1 MTIKLQYDD
10 ALMISILLI
19 VTLLFFIYY
28 QIFNS
33 ILVDILPCIL
43 VCIITLVKNIRFLYL
58 YNIKN
63 KDVINVLKND
73 NLVIF
78 SLMIKIFFD

>member
-19 VTLLFFIYY
+19 VTLLFFTYY

-33 ILVDILPCIL
+33 ILVGILRYIL

-58 YNIKN
+58 
-63 KDVINVLKND
+63 
-73 NLVIF
+73 
-78 SLMIKIFFD
+78 

>member
-19 VTLLFFIYY
+19 DTLLFFTYY

-33 ILVDILPCIL
+33 ILVGILRYIL

-58 YNIKN
+58 
-63 KDVINVLKND
+63 
-73 NLVIF
+73 
-78 SLMIKIFFD
+78 

>member
-33 ILVDILPCIL
+33 TRVGILSCIL
-43 VCIITLVKNIRFLYL
+43 VSIMTPIKNIDFNYL
-58 YNIKN
+58 
-63 KDVINVLKND
+63 
-73 NLVIF
+73 
-78 SLMIKIFFD
+78 

>member
-33 ILVDILPCIL
+33 TPVGILLCIL
-43 VCIITLVKNIRFLYL
+43 VCIVTL
-58 YNIKN
+58 IKN
-63 KDVINVLKND
+63 KDFKY
-73 NLVIF
+73 
-78 SLMIKIFFD
+78 S

>member
-19 VTLLFFIYY
+19 ITLLFFIYY

-33 ILVDILPCIL
+33 TRAGILPYILVRIM
-43 VCIITLVKNIRFLYL
+43 TLIKNIDFNYL
-58 YNIKN
+58 
-63 KDVINVLKND
+63 
-73 NLVIF
+73 
-78 SLMIKIFFD
+78 

>member
-33 ILVDILPCIL
+33 TRVGILPCIL
-43 VCIITLVKNIRFLYL
+43 VSIMTS
-58 YNIKN
+58 IKN
-63 KDVINVLKND
+63 TDFKYL
-73 NLVIF
+73 
-78 SLMIKIFFD
+78 

>member
-33 ILVDILPCIL
+33 NQVGILLYIL
-43 VCIITLVKNIRFLYL
+43 VCIMTLIKNIEFKY
-58 YNIKN
+58 
-63 KDVINVLKND
+63 
-73 NLVIF
+73 
-78 SLMIKIFFD
+78 S

>member
-19 VTLLFFIYY
+19 ITLLFFIYY

-33 ILVDILPCIL
+33 TRASILPYILVRIM
-43 VCIITLVKNIRFLYL
+43 TLIKNIDFKYL
-58 YNIKN
+58 
-63 KDVINVLKND
+63 
-73 NLVIF
+73 
-78 SLMIKIFFD
+78 

>member
-19 VTLLFFIYY
+19 IILLFFIYY

-33 ILVDILPCIL
+33 TRAGILSYILVRIM
-43 VCIITLVKNIRFLYL
+43 TLIKNIDFKYL
-58 YNIKN
+58 
-63 KDVINVLKND
+63 
-73 NLVIF
+73 
-78 SLMIKIFFD
+78 

>member
-19 VTLLFFIYY
+19 VTLLFSTYY

-33 ILVDILPCIL
+33 ILIGILRYIL

-58 YNIKN
+58 
-63 KDVINVLKND
+63 
-73 NLVIF
+73 
-78 SLMIKIFFD
+78 

>member
-33 ILVDILPCIL
+33 TRVGILPCIV
-43 VCIITLVKNIRFLYL
+43 VCIMTLIKNIDFNFL
-58 YNIKN
+58 
-63 KDVINVLKND
+63 
-73 NLVIF
+73 
-78 SLMIKIFFD
+78 

>member
-19 VTLLFFIYY
+19 ITLLFFIYY

-33 ILVDILPCIL
+33 TRAGILPYILVRIM
-43 VCIITLVKNIRFLYL
+43 TLIKNIDFKYL
-58 YNIKN
+58 
-63 KDVINVLKND
+63 
-73 NLVIF
+73 
-78 SLMIKIFFD
+78 

>member
-33 ILVDILPCIL
+33 TRVGILPCIL

-58 YNIKN
+58 
-63 KDVINVLKND
+63 
-73 NLVIF
+73 
-78 SLMIKIFFD
+78 

>member
-33 ILVDILPCIL
+33 ILVGILRYIL

-58 YNIKN
+58 
-63 KDVINVLKND
+63 
-73 NLVIF
+73 
-78 SLMIKIFFD
+78 

>member
-19 VTLLFFIYY
+19 VTLLFFICY

-33 ILVDILPCIL
+33 TLADILLCIL
-43 VCIITLVKNIRFLYL
+43 VSIMTLIKNIDFNY
-58 YNIKN
+58 
-63 KDVINVLKND
+63 
-73 NLVIF
+73 
-78 SLMIKIFFD
+78 S

>member
-19 VTLLFFIYY
+19 VTLLFFAYY

-33 ILVDILPCIL
+33 IQVGILRYIL

-58 YNIKN
+58 
-63 KDVINVLKND
+63 
-73 NLVIF
+73 
-78 SLMIKIFFD
+78 

>member
-19 VTLLFFIYY
+19 VTLLFFAYY

-33 ILVDILPCIL
+33 IQVGILPCIL

-58 YNIKN
+58 
-63 KDVINVLKND
+63 
-73 NLVIF
+73 
-78 SLMIKIFFD
+78 

>member
-19 VTLLFFIYY
+19 VTLLFFTYY
-28 QIFNS
+28 QIFNL
-33 ILVDILPCIL
+33 ILVGILRYIL

-58 YNIKN
+58 
-63 KDVINVLKND
+63 
-73 NLVIF
+73 
-78 SLMIKIFFD
+78 

>member
-28 QIFNS
+28 QIFNL
-33 ILVDILPCIL
+33 ILVGILRYIL

-58 YNIKN
+58 
-63 KDVINVLKND
+63 
-73 NLVIF
+73 
-78 SLMIKIFFD
+78 